1 MRTYILYLFA
11 ALLALAGGPA
21 RAQQKETKPPYPGV
35 PENVT
40 LDPGER
46 GGTIDLSPDPDKLGN
61 LTSGTP
67 VTITAT
73 PKEGFVLADGYPKV
87 YQTGDNSTTV
97 KVTDNT
103 FTVPNYPFTVE
114 AKFVST
120 DATLQSLSY
129 QVGDGTAQAINLTQ
143 ETQTISLPYGTN
155 MNATITLTAKANDEK
170 ATITGN
176 TTVTLNNGTGFT
188 TLTVTAEDG
197 ETETYTVTFTV
208 KVLDLPVITTQPQ
221 NASVYAGDPIAPLT
235 VEASPVTGAT
245 LSYQWYSCTN
255 ANKDNTTKIAN
266 ATSSTYTPL
275 ANEVGTFYYFCRVIA
290 TATDD
295 ATYSLFADS
304 DVATV
309 EVKEIPTSRLTLTQP
324 EHGTI
329 QAMSEGLT
337 DEGRVPVGA
346 RVELSAIPN
355 SGYRLSRWSV
365 TDASGEELPLAN
377 NCFTMPDSDVTVT
390 AEFLPKPTEET
401 PDDPSYT
408 YTLHFEPNDSVR
420 LTADW
425 PIVEEGYSFTFTAE
439 VAEGYDPATLAVEYK
454 EGWYGTWKRLK
465 PAADGITFC
474 VPSVYS
480 DIYVRA
486 TVLPIGH
493 PTGVETVTEEV
504 QVYTAGG
511 TLFVRT
517 PCKER
522 VTVVAITGQLVSA
535 EEQIGLRSYIG
546 LPTGI
551 YAIRIGDRLFKAHL
565 R

>member
-11 ALLALAGGPA
+11 ALLAVASGPA
-21 RAQQKETKPPYPGV
+21 RAQQTKAKPDDPFTPV
-35 PENVT
+35 QVT
-40 LDPGER
+40 LAPVTR
-46 GGTIDLSPDPDKLGN
+46 GGSFTLKPFPHASMLEPGKE
-61 LTSGTP
+61 

-73 PKEGFVLADGYPKV
+73 PDEGFALADGYPKV
-87 YQTGDNSTTV
+87 YKTGDNSTTV
-97 KVTDNT
+97 NVKTDNT
-103 FTVPNYPFTVE
+103 FTIPNYPFTVE
-114 AKFVST
+114 AQFAST
-120 DATLQSLSY
+120 DATLKSLKY
-129 QVGDGTAQAINLTQ
+129 TLNGETKDLDPAQK
-143 ETQTISLPYGTN
+143 TQTISLPYGTAEGTVITLN
-155 MNATITLTAKANDEK
+155 PTTSDANASTESTNATIS
-170 ATITGN
+170 G
-176 TTVTLNNGTGFT
+176 GTGT
-188 TLTVTAEDG
+188 ATLTVTAEDG
-197 ETETYTVTFTV
+197 KTTEEYTVTFTV
-208 KVLDLPVITTQPQ
+208 KVLTSPTITTQPQ
-221 NASVYAGDPIAPLT
+221 NASVYIGDPIAPLT

-245 LSYQWYSCTN
+245 LSYQWYSYTN
-255 ANKDNTTKIAN
+255 ANKEKATAITGATT
-266 ATSSTYTPL
+266 STYTPL
-275 ANEVGTFYYFCRVIA
+275 TNEVGTFYYFCRVTA

-329 QAMSEGLT
+329 RAMAEGLT
-337 DEGRVPVGA
+337 DEGCVPVGV
-346 RVELSAIPN
+346 RVELSAMPN
-355 SGYRLSRWSV
+355 PGYRFSRWSV
-365 TDASGEELPLAN
+365 TDASGKELPLTN

-390 AEFLPKPTEET
+390 AEFRPEPTEET
-401 PDDPSYT
+401 PDDPS

-425 PIVEEGYSFTFTAE
+425 SVVEEGYSFTFTAE

-465 PAADGITFC
+465 PAADGTFRT
-474 VPSVYS
+474 PAAYS

-522 VTVVAITGQLVSA
+522 VTVATITGRLVSA
-535 EEQIGLRSYIG
+535 EEQIGLRSYTG
-546 LPTGI
+546 LPAGI